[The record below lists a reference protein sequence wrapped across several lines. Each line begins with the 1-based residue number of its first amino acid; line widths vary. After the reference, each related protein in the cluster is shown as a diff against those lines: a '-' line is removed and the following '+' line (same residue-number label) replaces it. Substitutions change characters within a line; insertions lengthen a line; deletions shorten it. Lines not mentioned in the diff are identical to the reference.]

1 MRRYQVISADGHVET
16 TSLDYTKYIA
26 SKFLDKAPRLVQ
38 HEDGTEWWHMEE
50 WEAQNAGNLYCG
62 AKFDDFVKPTAAS
75 YHFPDGTNRPG
86 TGDATQRLR
95 EQDMD
100 GIDAEV
106 LYPPVS
112 GPRFWRN
119 MLEKDRDAYVAIHQA
134 YNSFLADYSSVARD
148 RLITNCTVPETGVDD
163 AIAEMKRCKEMGLI
177 SMCLANWPNGGPTP
191 APEDDRFWAAALDLE
206 MKISPHVNFGGGP
219 SLTGQGTGVS
229 AESAVTGTMV
239 NQGPVLTIGR
249 MMTNGVF
256 DRFPKLMFYFA
267 ETNAGWLPFLFNFMD
282 EFYMRWYKYHNIG
295 LKKMPSQYY
304 RDHCKFSF
312 IQDRMAMKYRHDIG
326 VDLLMWGSDFPH
338 SVGTFPDSREILSE
352 LFEDVPEA
360 ERRKVLVENV
370 CEFFDL
376 DPEKEL
382 TATP

>member
-1 MRRYQVISADGHVET
+1 MHRYQVISADGHVET

-26 SKFLDKAPRLVQ
+26 SKFLDQAPRLVQ

-62 AKFDDFVKPTAAS
+62 AKFDEFVKPTAAS

-86 TGDATQRLR
+86 TGDSTQRLR
-95 EQDMD
+95 EQDID

-119 MLEKDRDAYVAIHQA
+119 MLEKDPDAHVAIHQA

-177 SMCLANWPNGGPTP
+177 SMCLQNWPNGGPTP
-191 APEDDRFWAAALDLE
+191 TPEDDRFWAAAIDLN
-206 MKISPHVNFGGGP
+206 MKISPHGNFGGGA
-219 SLTGQGTGVS
+219 SITGQGTGVS
-229 AESAVTGTMV
+229 AELAVTGTMV

-249 MMTNGVF
+249 LMMNGVF
-256 DRFPKLMFYFA
+256 DRYPKLKIYFA
-267 ETNAGWLPFLFNFMD
+267 ETNCGWLPFLLNFMD
-282 EFYMRWYKYHNIG
+282 EFYMRWYKYHNLG

-326 VDLLMWGSDFPH
+326 LDLLMWGSDFPH

-360 ERRKVLVENV
+360 EKRQVLVENV
-370 CEFFDL
+370 CKFFDL

-382 TATP
+382 TPTP